1 MTLYEVAEQLDS
13 FPDDQIIYAV
23 GYYEGWGPD
32 TFAMVR
38 VSPEDGRIR
47 QVFDG
52 IEMCY
57 VLEVNLAKEAVEVYQ
72 ESHRISAPSTE
83 QKLQAIIYYAEN
95 DAYLPRDD
103 EVRRSYTVIPKYSRA
118 KYR

>member
-1 MTLYEVAEQLDS
+1 MTLYEVAEQLERL
-13 FPDDQIIYAV
+13 PDDETIYAV

-38 VSPEDGRIR
+38 VSPEDCRIR

-57 VLEVNLAKEAVEVYQ
+57 VLEVNLAKEIVEAYQ
-72 ESHRISAPSTE
+72 EHHQVSTPSIE
-83 QKLQAIIYYAEN
+83 QKLRAILYYAEN
-95 DAYLPRDD
+95 DCYLPLDGED
-103 EVRRSYTVIPKYSRA
+103 K
-118 KYR
+118 

>member
-1 MTLYEVAEQLDS
+1 MTLYEVAEQLDTFS
-13 FPDDQIIYAV
+13 DDQTIYAV

-47 QVFDG
+47 QVFNG

-57 VLEVNLAKEAVEVYQ
+57 VLEISLAKEVIEVYQ
-72 ESHRISAPSTE
+72 EHHKTSAPSAG

-95 DAYLPRDD
+95 DAYLPPDD
-103 EVRRSYTVIPKYSRA
+103 EVERSYAAIPKYSRA
-118 KYR
+118 EYR